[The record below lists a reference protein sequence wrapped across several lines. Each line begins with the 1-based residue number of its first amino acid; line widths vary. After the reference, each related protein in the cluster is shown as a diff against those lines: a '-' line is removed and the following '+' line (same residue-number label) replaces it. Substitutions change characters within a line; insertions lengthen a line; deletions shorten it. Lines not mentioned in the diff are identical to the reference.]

1 MQHNAHST
9 TAYMKLFLKKILEYA
24 PGLKAGNH
32 LKSLSDFRK
41 AKKYRELQITVKRNI
56 KDFFLITIGIFS
68 AAFGFKGFLLTNHFI
83 DGGATGISLLISALT
98 KLPLYVLIIAVNIP
112 FVLLGYKIL
121 GRWFAIK
128 TTLAITGLS
137 VVLALVQFPNIT
149 DDNLLVAF
157 FGGFFLGAGIGFAIR
172 GSAVIDG
179 TEILAI
185 FLSRKF
191 GTTIGDII
199 IIINV
204 LIFGAA
210 AYFLSIEIAL
220 YSMITY
226 LAASKTLDFIVEG
239 IEEYIGVTIVSS
251 HSEEIRQMIIHTMG
265 RGVTVYNG
273 KSGYGKRGETR
284 EVEIIYTVVTK
295 LELNKLTTEIE
306 KIEPAAFVV
315 MNSVKDTKGGMIKKR
330 ALKH

>member
-1 MQHNAHST
+1 MNA
-9 TAYMKLFLKKILEYA
+9 LWKKIIIQTTLR
-24 PGLKAGNH
+24 H
-32 LKSLSDFRK
+32 HDRKSGEKKRYSDFAL
-41 AKKYRELQITVKRNI
+41 AKGYRALVITVKRQL
-56 KDFFLITIGIFS
+56 KDFLLITIGIFS
-68 AAFGFKGFLLTNHFI
+68 ASFGFKGFLLTNRFI

-98 KLPLYVLIIAVNIP
+98 AIPLHLLIIGVNAP
-112 FVLLGYKIL
+112 FIIL
-121 GRWFAIK
+121 AYNMMGRQFAIK
-128 TTLAITGLS
+128 TALAITGLS
-137 VVLALVQFPNIT
+137 YVLATVTFPNVT
-149 DDNLLVAF
+149 NDNLLVAV

-179 TEILAI
+179 TEVLAI

-199 IIINV
+199 IVINV

-210 AYFLSIEIAL
+210 AYYLGVEIAL

-251 HSEEIRQMIIHTMG
+251 HSEEIREMIINKMG

-273 KSGYGKRGETR
+273 KRGYGKQSEIKD
-284 EVEIIYTVVTK
+284 VEIVYTVITR
-295 LELNKLTTEIE
+295 LELSKLTTEIE
-306 KIEPAAFVV
+306 KIEPTAFVV
-315 MNSVKDTKGGMIKKR
+315 MNSVKDTTGGMIKKR
-330 ALKH
+330 SLKH